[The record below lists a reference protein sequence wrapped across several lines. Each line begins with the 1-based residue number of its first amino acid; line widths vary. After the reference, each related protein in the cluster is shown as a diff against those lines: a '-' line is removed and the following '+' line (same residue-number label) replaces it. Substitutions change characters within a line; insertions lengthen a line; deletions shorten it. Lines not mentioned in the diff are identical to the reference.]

1 MFSCCLLLK
10 CSKSL
15 ALSSKLLALH
25 LNEALLVAYGLHE
38 LSHLRNPPVVF
49 LTFATTW
56 GLLLLR
62 LDAS

>member
-1 MFSCCLLLK
+1 
-10 CSKSL
+10 
-15 ALSSKLLALH
+15 LH

-49 LTFATTW
+49 LTFATTR